1 MTRFWTAAYNVTE
14 IRVGRLKVAGLAVR
28 NSVVSSEQVQTVL
41 SSLNEVRGC
50 PTCGTA
56 IRFGDYDCPH
66 CGLDLEDH
74 LWDWAARLVDSL
86 SSDNEA
92 QAT

>member
-1 MTRFWTAAYNVTE
+1 MASPE
-14 IRVGRLKVAGLAVR
+14 RVQR
-28 NSVVSSEQVQTVL
+28 VL
-41 SSLNEVRGC
+41 SSLLEVRGC
-50 PTCGTA
+50 ATCGTA

-86 SSDNEA
+86 DSKSETGDKGEA
-92 QAT
+92 